1 MCASVCPT
9 GAISFGKY
17 EQIVPLRRTRPVNVH
32 VFGNQRVETKVYLM
46 LPEGADEVR
55 VDGCGVFEG
64 MLTPADTDAT
74 AESWIDTQVEHSDK
88 SNEF

>member
-17 EQIVPLRRTRPVNVH
+17 EQIVPLRRTKPVNVH
-32 VFGNQRVETKVYLM
+32 VFGNQQVETKVYLM
-46 LPEGADEVR
+46 LPTDADEVK

-64 MLTPADTDAT
+64 MLTPATET
-74 AESWIDTQVEHSDK
+74 TESWIDTQVEHSDK

>member
-17 EQIVPLRRTRPVNVH
+17 EDIVPLRRTKPVNAH
-32 VFGNQRVETKVYLM
+32 VFGNQKVETKVYLM
-46 LPEGADEVR
+46 LPTESDEVE

-64 MLTPADTDAT
+64 RIKTEASS
-74 AESWIDTQVEHSDK
+74 ESWIDLQVEGSDK